1 MISYFL
7 RLIDKV
13 ISHTLHTSL
22 DPSRQYPPADQ
33 LTNHS
38 LTSHELTNCIQSIL
52 LTAFLRKHYRI
63 ASSYEWV
70 TRRKRF
76 FFFTGWAW
84 DYVVETLYIYIY
96 FFFLSSSIYI
106 PSRTFLLSPFITA
119 VPSVFR
125 QVTFATPRITSRSR
139 VPVYSP
145 YTFNRGVED
154 FQPLLKPNGVMDR
167 HLEFPFRNGP
177 MLWPTSIFGGVTRIG
192 NAMEFTRT
200 LVRGGEQTMTRKWFE
215 NLSHC
220 GDIFNLKLLIDRL
233 KA

>member
-1 MISYFL
+1 MMISYFL

-96 FFFLSSSIYI
+96 FSFFFYLYSFLNVSSLSLYY
-106 PSRTFLLSPFITA
+106 RSPFR
-119 VPSVFR
+119 VSPSNVCHA
-125 QVTFATPRITSRSR
+125 QDNISVACPCLLALH
-139 VPVYSP
+139 
-145 YTFNRGVED
+145 
-154 FQPLLKPNGVMDR
+154 FQPWGGG
-167 HLEFPFRNGP
+167 FP
-177 MLWPTSIFGGVTRIG
+177 
-192 NAMEFTRT
+192 T
-200 LVRGGEQTMTRKWFE
+200 LVKAKWCNGQTLGVSISKRS
-215 NLSHC
+215 NALANI
-220 GDIFNLKLLIDRL
+220 DIWRSYKNWKCDGIYTDSCPRRWANYDKKVVWKFVPLWGYF
-233 KA
+233 

>member
-96 FFFLSSSIYI
+96 IFFFLLLFI
-106 PSRTFLLSPFITA
+106 FLLERFFSL
-119 VPSVFR
+119 
-125 QVTFATPRITSRSR
+125 
-139 VPVYSP
+139 
-145 YTFNRGVED
+145 
-154 FQPLLKPNGVMDR
+154 PLLPQSLPCFAK
-167 HLEFPFRNGP
+167 
-177 MLWPTSIFGGVTRIG
+177 
-192 NAMEFTRT
+192 
-200 LVRGGEQTMTRKWFE
+200 
-215 NLSHC
+215 
-220 GDIFNLKLLIDRL
+220 
-233 KA
+233 

>member
-96 FFFLSSSIYI
+96 IFLSSSIYI